1 MLPEETKQLCRF
13 FAEVLDYPSGSLPE
27 SADECLRQL
36 DASFPDIADHMR
48 PFVTFLESQSRGAIE
63 ELYAETFDL
72 APGSTLYIG
81 YHLFGETP
89 KRSSFLV
96 RLEEAY
102 QSHGFQ
108 SGTELADHL
117 CVMLRFFS
125 VAQDPEFI
133 IPLLQECVLPMLE
146 KIEAAF
152 PKNGNGYAPAV
163 SSLRLFLR
171 QVCRRLIKTGGLP
184 HD

>member
-1 MLPEETKQLCRF
+1 MLSEESKQLCRV
-13 FAEVLDYPSGSLPE
+13 FAEVLEYPGGSVHE
-27 SADECLRQL
+27 TAAECLSAL
-36 DASFPDIADHMR
+36 DASLPDIADQMR
-48 PFVTFLESQSRGAIE
+48 PFVTFIDSQKRGSLE
-63 ELYAETFDL
+63 ELYSETFDL

-102 QSHGFQ
+102 QFLGFE

-117 CVMLRFFS
+117 CVMLRFMA
-125 VAQDPEFI
+125 VAEDGEFVL
-133 IPLLQECVLPMLE
+133 PLLEESILPVLDKM
-146 KIEAAF
+146 AAELQ
-152 PKNGNGYAPAV
+152 KNKNGYAPAV

-171 QVCRRLIKTGGLP
+171 QLSRKLAKVGGLA
-184 HD
+184 

>member
-1 MLPEETKQLCRF
+1 MLPEESKQLCRF
-13 FAEVLDYPSGSLPE
+13 FAEVLEYPSGSLPE
-27 SADECLRQL
+27 SAGECLRQL
-36 DASFPDIADHMR
+36 DVSFPDIADQMR
-48 PFVTFLESQSRGAIE
+48 PFVTFLESRSRGAVE

-102 QSHGFQ
+102 QSHGFE

-125 VAQDPEFI
+125 VAQDAEFVV
-133 IPLLQECVLPMLE
+133 PLLEECILPVLDKMAGDLR
-146 KIEAAF
+146 KS
-152 PKNGNGYAPAV
+152 KNSYAPAV

-171 QVCRRLIKTGGLP
+171 QLSRKLVKVGGLA
-184 HD
+184 